1 MAGEPASKPFE
12 GCGSISSSTLPVS
25 LTTEDSATTHVTSAA
40 SDTQPIR
47 LDIYSDTTCPW
58 CYITKKR
65 LEKAMHI
72 FQSQT
77 PNKIRFDIHW
87 HPYQLDPQA
96 PQLPVLRSK
105 LLHRKFGSERAAQ
118 VQERILVAGKIEGI
132 EFLYSDQS
140 LYCNTMDSHRLIRFA
155 RERMGPSRKRKSI
168 SAAATAT
175 AVGAETANGDEP
187 ESDETEIDDMGNLIE
202 DLMVEELFKSHFE
215 RGECGDVPT
224 LKECGRKVLR
234 QISAL
239 DGFHMEES
247 EIMQQ
252 VAEMERLLDGQEG
265 LDEVKEEI
273 RVAKQE
279 IQLQGVPAIVVQN
292 TYLLSGGQDASTFVE
307 IFKRVV

>member
-1 MAGEPASKPFE
+1 MTGEPTSSPFE
-12 GCGSISSSTLPVS
+12 GCGSISSGTLPVN
-25 LTTEDSATTHVTSAA
+25 LTAAEPASAHTTSAA
-40 SDTQPIR
+40 ANPQSIR
-47 LDIYSDTTCPW
+47 MDIYSDTTCPW

-77 PNKIRFDIHW
+77 SNKIRFDIHW

-105 LLHRKFGSERAAQ
+105 LLQRKFGSERAAQ

-155 RERMGPSRKRKSI
+155 REKMGPSWKRKSI
-168 SAAATAT
+168 SAAAARAEAT
-175 AVGAETANGDEP
+175 DGDEP
-187 ESDETEIDDMGNLIE
+187 ESEETEMDDMGNLIE

-234 QISAL
+234 QIAAL
-239 DGFHMEES
+239 DELHMEES
-247 EIMQQ
+247 EVQQ
-252 VAEMERLLDGQEG
+252 QIAEMERVLDSQEG

-292 TYLLSGGQDASTFVE
+292 TYLLSGGQDASTFIE

>member
-1 MAGEPASKPFE
+1 MTGEPTSRPFE
-12 GCGSISSSTLPVS
+12 GCGSVSSSALPIN
-25 LTTEDSATTHVTSAA
+25 LTAADPAINHATSAA
-40 SDTQPIR
+40 SDTQSIR
-47 LDIYSDTTCPW
+47 MDIYSDTTCPW

-65 LEKAMHI
+65 LEKAMRT
-72 FQSQT
+72 FQSQA
-77 PNKIRFDIHW
+77 PNNIRFDIHW

-118 VQERILVAGKIEGI
+118 IQERILVAGKVEGI

-155 RERMGPSRKRKSI
+155 RERMGPSWKRKSS
-168 SAAATAT
+168 SAS
-175 AVGAETANGDEP
+175 AVGAEAGAETDDGDDP
-187 ESDETEIDDMGNLIE
+187 ESNERAIDDMGNLIE

-224 LKECGRKVLR
+224 LKECGRKVLT
-234 QISAL
+234 QLSAL
-239 DGFHMEES
+239 DGFRMDES
-247 EIMQQ
+247 EMEQQ
-252 VAEMERLLDGQEG
+252 IAEMDRVLDSQEG